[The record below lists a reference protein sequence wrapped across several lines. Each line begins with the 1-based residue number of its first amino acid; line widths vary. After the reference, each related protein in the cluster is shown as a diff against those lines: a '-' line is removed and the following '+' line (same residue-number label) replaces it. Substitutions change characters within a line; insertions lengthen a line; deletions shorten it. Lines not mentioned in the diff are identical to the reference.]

1 MIELKNVTKKFDN
14 FYVLKNVNA
23 TINDGDV
30 ISIIGPSGAGK
41 STFIRLINM
50 LEVPSEGQIFVDG
63 EEITASG
70 YRVENIRQKIGMVF
84 QDFNL
89 FKHLTLLENVMKPQI
104 DIKKKLLV
112 DAYTESIRLLDVVS
126 LSEKA
131 KRYPHEISGGQ
142 KQRAAIARALAM
154 DPSIILFDEPTS
166 ALDPTMISEV
176 EEVIAELKSMG
187 KTMIIVTHEMGFAKR
202 VSNRVFFM
210 DDKTIYEE
218 VTPEEI
224 FDNPKKDKTKRFIKN
239 LRLLIIVIDRKDC
252 DYWGYEADIDKY
264 AMKNHI
270 SVKGRTR
277 LKLAFEELVR
287 GIIMDKLGNEPRV
300 NIVLEYSNQ
309 TEKLKM
315 TIKYNGDYFNPKDS
329 DNDLSYHVLKSAMD
343 GIEYSEIHDDPVYKN
358 QVELVL
364 DDQLLQNLYKK
375 IKKQ

>member
-50 LEVPSEGQIFVDG
+50 LEAPSEGQIIVDG
-63 EEITASG
+63 EEVTASG
-70 YRVENIRQKIGMVF
+70 FRVEKVRQKIGMVF
-84 QDFNL
+84 QDYNL
-89 FKHLTLLENVMKPQI
+89 FKHLTILENVMKPQI
-104 DIKKKLLV
+104 DILKKSLV

-131 KRYPHEISGGQ
+131 KKYPHEISGGQ
-142 KQRAAIARALAM
+142 KQRAAIARTLAM

-187 KTMIIVTHEMGFAKR
+187 KTMLIVTHEMGFARR

-210 DDKTIYEE
+210 DEKTIYEE
-218 VTPEEI
+218 GTPEEI
-224 FDNPKKDKTKRFIKN
+224 LDNPQKVKTKRFIKN
-239 LRLLIIVIDRKDC
+239 LRLLIIIIERKDC

-287 GIIMDKLGNEPRV
+287 EIIMDKLDNPLV
-300 NIVLEYSNQ
+300 NVVLEYSNQ

-315 TIKYNGDYFNPKDS
+315 TVKYNGDYFNPKDS
-329 DNDLSYHVLKSAMD
+329 DNGLAYHVLKSAMD

-358 QVELVL
+358 QVELIL
-364 DDQLLQNLYKK
+364 DDQLLQNLHKK
-375 IKKQ
+375 IKEQ

>member
-1 MIELKNVTKKFDN
+1 MIELKNITKKFDN
-14 FYVLKNVNA
+14 FCVLKNVNA
-23 TINDGDV
+23 TINDGDI
-30 ISIIGPSGAGK
+30 ISVIGPSGAGK

-50 LEVPSEGQIFVDG
+50 LEAPSEGQIIVDG
-63 EEITASG
+63 EEVTASG
-70 YRVENIRQKIGMVF
+70 FRVEKVRQKIGMVF

-89 FKHLTLLENVMKPQI
+89 FKHLTILENVMKPQI
-104 DIKKKLLV
+104 DIMKKSLV

-131 KRYPHEISGGQ
+131 KKYPHEISGGQ

-166 ALDPTMISEV
+166 ALDPTMVSEV
-176 EEVIAELKSMG
+176 EDIIAELKSMG
-187 KTMIIVTHEMGFAKR
+187 KTMIIVTHEMSFARR

-218 VTPEEI
+218 GTPEEI

-277 LKLAFEELVR
+277 LRLAFEELVR
-287 GIIMDKLGNEPRV
+287 EIIMEKLDKPLV

-315 TIKYNGDYFNPKDS
+315 TVKYNGDYFNPKDS

-358 QVELVL
+358 QVELIL
-364 DDQLLQNLYKK
+364 DDQLLQNLNK
-375 IKKQ
+375 IIKEQ

>member
-1 MIELKNVTKKFDN
+1 MIKTKKEG
-14 FYVLKNVNA
+14 LL
-23 TINDGDV
+23 IV
-30 ISIIGPSGAGK
+30 ISGPSGAGK

-50 LEVPSEGQIFVDG
+50 LEAPSEGQIFVDG

-70 YRVENIRQKIGMVF
+70 FRVEKVRQKIGMVF
-84 QDFNL
+84 QDYNL
-89 FKHLTLLENVMKPQI
+89 FKHLTILENVMKPQI
-104 DIKKKLLV
+104 DIMKKSLV

-131 KRYPHEISGGQ
+131 KKYPHEISGGQ

-166 ALDPTMISEV
+166 ALDPTMITEV

-187 KTMIIVTHEMGFAKR
+187 KTMLIVTHEMGFARR

-218 VTPEEI
+218 GTPEEI

-277 LKLAFEELVR
+277 LRLAFEELVR
-287 GIIMDKLGNEPRV
+287 EIIMDKLDNPLV

-315 TIKYNGDYFNPKDS
+315 TVKYNGDYFNPKDS

-343 GIEYSEIHDDPVYKN
+343 GIEYSEIHDDSVYKN
-358 QVELVL
+358 QVELIL
-364 DDQLLQNLYKK
+364 DDQLLQNLHKK
-375 IKKQ
+375 IKNNS

>member
-1 MIELKNVTKKFDN
+1 MIELKNITKKFDN
-14 FYVLKNVNA
+14 FCVLKNVNA
-23 TINDGDV
+23 TINDGDI
-30 ISIIGPSGAGK
+30 ISVIGPSGAGK

-50 LEVPSEGQIFVDG
+50 LEAPSEGQIIVDG
-63 EEITASG
+63 EEVTASG
-70 YRVENIRQKIGMVF
+70 FRVEKVRQKIGMVF

-89 FKHLTLLENVMKPQI
+89 FKHLTILENVMKPQI
-104 DIKKKLLV
+104 DIMKKSLV

-131 KRYPHEISGGQ
+131 KKYPHEISGGQ

-166 ALDPTMISEV
+166 ALDPTMVSEV
-176 EEVIAELKSMG
+176 EDIIAELKSMG
-187 KTMIIVTHEMGFAKR
+187 KTMIIVTHEMSFARR

-218 VTPEEI
+218 GTPEEI

-277 LKLAFEELVR
+277 LRLAFEELVR
-287 GIIMDKLGNEPRV
+287 EIIMEKLDKPLV

-315 TIKYNGDYFNPKDS
+315 TVKYNGDYFNPKDS

-343 GIEYSEIHDDPVYKN
+343 GIEYSEINDDPVYKN
-358 QVELVL
+358 QVELIL
-364 DDQLLQNLYKK
+364 DDQLLQNLNK
-375 IKKQ
+375 IIKEQ

>member
-14 FYVLKNVNA
+14 YYVLKNLNA

-50 LEVPSEGQIFVDG
+50 LETPSEGQIFVDG

-70 YRVENIRQKIGMVF
+70 FRVENVRQKIGMVF
-84 QDFNL
+84 QDYNL
-89 FKHLTLLENVMKPQI
+89 FKHLTILENVMKPQI
-104 DIKKKLLV
+104 DIKKKTLV

-126 LSEKA
+126 LSENA

-176 EEVIAELKSMG
+176 EEVIGELKSMG
-187 KTMIIVTHEMGFAKR
+187 KTMIIVTHEMGFARR

-210 DDKTIYEE
+210 DEKTIYEE
-218 VTPEEI
+218 GTPEEI
-224 FDNPKKDKTKRFIKN
+224 FDNPQKVKTKRFIKN
-239 LRLLIIVIDRKDC
+239 LRLLIIVIERKDC

-270 SVKGRTR
+270 SIKGRTR

-287 GIIMDKLGNEPRV
+287 GIIMEKLENPLV
-300 NIVLEYSNQ
+300 SIVLEYSNQ

-315 TIKYNGDYFNPKDS
+315 TVKYNGDYFNPKDS
-329 DNDLSYHVLKSAMD
+329 DNGLSYHVLKSAMD

-358 QVELVL
+358 QVELIL
-364 DDQLLQNLYKK
+364 DDQLLQAMNKK
-375 IKKQ
+375 IKK

>member
-50 LEVPSEGQIFVDG
+50 LEAPSEGQIIVDG
-63 EEITASG
+63 EEVTASG
-70 YRVENIRQKIGMVF
+70 FRVEKVRQKIGMVF
-84 QDFNL
+84 QDYNL
-89 FKHLTLLENVMKPQI
+89 FKHLTILENVMKPQI
-104 DIKKKLLV
+104 DILKKSLV

-131 KRYPHEISGGQ
+131 KKYPHEISGGQ
-142 KQRAAIARALAM
+142 KQRAAIARTLAM

-187 KTMIIVTHEMGFAKR
+187 KTMLIVTHEMGFARR

-210 DDKTIYEE
+210 DEKTIYEE
-218 VTPEEI
+218 GTPEEI
-224 FDNPKKDKTKRFIKN
+224 LDNPQKVKTKRFIKN
-239 LRLLIIVIDRKDC
+239 LRLLIIIIERKDC

-287 GIIMDKLGNEPRV
+287 EIIMDKLDNPLV
-300 NIVLEYSNQ
+300 NVVLEYSNQ

-315 TIKYNGDYFNPKDS
+315 TVKYNGDYFNPKDS
-329 DNDLSYHVLKSAMD
+329 DNGLSYHVLKSAMD
-343 GIEYSEIHDDPVYKN
+343 GIEYSELHDDPVYKN
-358 QVELVL
+358 QVELIL
-364 DDQLLQNLYKK
+364 DDQLLQNMHKK
-375 IKKQ
+375 TKE

>member
-1 MIELKNVTKKFDN
+1 MIELKNVSKYFN
-14 FYVLKNVNA
+14 NYCVLRNLNV
-23 TINDGDV
+23 TIHDGDV
-30 ISIIGPSGAGK
+30 ISVIGPSGVGK

-50 LEVPSEGQIFVDG
+50 LETPSEGQIIVDG
-63 EEITASG
+63 EDITTSE

-84 QDFNL
+84 QDYNL
-89 FKHLTLLENVMKPQI
+89 FKHLTILENVMKPQI
-104 DIKKKLLV
+104 DIKKKSLV
-112 DAYTESIRLLDVVS
+112 DAYSESIRLLDVVS

-131 KRYPHEISGGQ
+131 KKYPHEISGGQ

-187 KTMIIVTHEMGFAKR
+187 KTMIIVTHEMGFARR
-202 VSNRVFFM
+202 VSNRIFFM
-210 DDKTIYEE
+210 DEKTIYEE
-218 VTPEEI
+218 GTPEEI
-224 FDNPKKDKTKRFIKN
+224 FDNPKKDRTKRFIKN
-239 LRLLIIVIDRKDC
+239 LRLLIIVIDRKDF

-270 SVKGRTR
+270 SEKGRTR

-287 GIIMDKLGNEPRV
+287 GIIMEKLDNPRL

-315 TIKYNGDYFNPKDS
+315 TVKYNGEYFNPKDS
-329 DNDLSYHVLKSAMD
+329 DNGLSYHVLKSAMD
-343 GIEYSEIHDDPVYKN
+343 GIEYSEIGDDPIYKN
-358 QVELVL
+358 KVELIL
-364 DDQLLQNLYKK
+364 DDQLLQAMNKN
-375 IKKQ
+375 IKE